1 MRFPLRTESNKFS
14 RGGGVLNV
22 IQLGPLLLNFE
33 LLIFVLSAFTGY
45 LALKHRLSQATME
58 EKISEKFITAIIL
71 GFFTW
76 KFSLIL
82 FDLSL
87 VIQHPMSLLYFNGGD
102 RGLWLAI
109 TISILYLWIRT
120 RKEGTSIKLNLDV
133 LVAGLLVGSS
143 IYQLLLL
150 IVNSTNTLFHSLYI
164 FLAVGLHMFLY
175 INKKAVGNSLVLN
188 QLVMWFSLGMIG
200 ISFAEK
206 TRIYFFF
213 GFSKEQFLFFFIFI
227 ITLFAGRFLEN
238 PNTHT

>member
-1 MRFPLRTESNKFS
+1 M
-14 RGGGVLNV
+14 NV

-45 LALKHRLSQATME
+45 LALKHRLSQAVVE
-58 EKISEKFITAIIL
+58 GKISEKFIIAIIL

-82 FDLSL
+82 FDLSS

-109 TISILYLWIRT
+109 TISILYLWMRT
-120 RKEGTSIKLNLDV
+120 RKDGTSIKLNLDV
-133 LVAGLLVGSS
+133 LITGLLVGSS

-150 IVNSTNTLFHSLYI
+150 TVNSTNALFHSLYI
-164 FLAVGLHMFLY
+164 FLAVGLLMFLY
-175 INKKAVGNSLVLN
+175 INKNAVGNSLVLN

-213 GFSKEQFLFFFIFI
+213 SFSKEQFLFFVIFI

-238 PNTHT
+238 PNTTET